1 MRVNYQK
8 KLEEIIEGLEKE
20 GRRASLL
27 LHSCC
32 APCSS
37 YVMEYLRKYFDI
49 TLFYYNPNITDS
61 IEYGKRMKEQKKLV
75 EEYNQGGK
83 EPIHFLEGVYEPD
96 RFFQASKGME
106 KEKEGGLR
114 CLACY
119 ELRLEGTAKEARK
132 GGF

>member
-49 TLFYYNPNITDS
+49 TLFYYNPNITDF

-106 KEKEGGLR
+106 EEKEGGLR

-119 ELRLEGTAKEARK
+119 ELRLEGTEK
-132 GGF
+132 

>member
-119 ELRLEGTAKEARK
+119 ELRLELSLIHI
-132 GGF
+132 